1 MDRSSLAGDEGEER
15 IDKKKSFQVCA
26 LIESNPSMVRKDD
39 VVRQALEKVQ
49 AELVQDVEEYDCEE
63 DPFADIVPEEDI
75 NVQDSPLVITD
86 E

>member
-1 MDRSSLAGDEGEER
+1 
-15 IDKKKSFQVCA
+15 
-26 LIESNPSMVRKDD
+26 MVRKDD

-63 DPFADIVPEEDI
+63 DPFADIPEDV
-75 NVQDSPLVITD
+75 NMQDSPLVITD

>member
-1 MDRSSLAGDEGEER
+1 
-15 IDKKKSFQVCA
+15 
-26 LIESNPSMVRKDD
+26 MVRKDD

-63 DPFADIVPEEDI
+63 DPFADIIPEEDI